1 MYTVLLASFSD
12 FFDTPGEV
20 PFMFKK
26 SGCKVVVF
34 CCDTCWLRSNSYF
47 DEWIDINKDKENFA
61 TSLIKLIKEKGDQ
74 FDKVV
79 LLDDETI
86 KLMNEHII
94 DEDVFKKIMPLNK
107 IENRGML
114 SSKIGMSNVFEK
126 YNITTPRYLNYAEES
141 DFSVISSKLDFPVLL
156 KVDFSF
162 SGTGIRKCEV
172 PSELEEK
179 INELHDKKNVVIQEF
194 ITGEDVGVEALFSNG
209 ELICYQAAKVLS
221 YMNNKFSFT
230 TRRTYFRSEKIEKL
244 LQQLGKSVGLNSF
257 ASIGYI
263 YHEQRD
269 AYYLIEVDPRTNS
282 WMPYSRFTNHSFID
296 GLKLIAYG
304 KESLPIRNIKNE
316 NKETEI
322 AIFDRDLRRCFKTKD
337 FKGILKWIFNYKG
350 YWRFIPLYDMKYFSR
365 IMNKMVVDLFKL
377 KK

>member
-20 PFMFKK
+20 PFMYKK
-26 SGCKVVVF
+26 AGYKVVVF
-34 CCDTCWLRSNSYF
+34 CCDTCWLRSNSFF
-47 DEWIDINKDKENFA
+47 DEWIDVNKDKETFA
-61 TSLIKLIKEKGDQ
+61 NSLIQLIKEKGNQ

-86 KLMNEHII
+86 KLMNEHIT
-94 DEDVFKKIMPLNK
+94 DESLFVKIMPLNK

-114 SSKIGMSNVFEK
+114 SSKIGMSTVFEK
-126 YNITTPRYLNYAEES
+126 YNITTPRYLNFAEENNF
-141 DFSVISSKLDFPVLL
+141 DIIGSKLDFPVLL

-162 SGTGIRKCEV
+162 SGTGIRKCDA
-172 PSELEEK
+172 PNELEEK
-179 INELHDKKNVVIQEF
+179 INELHDSKNVVIQEF
-194 ITGEDVGVEALFSNG
+194 IEGEDIGVEALFSDG

-230 TRRTYFRSEKIEKL
+230 TRRTYFRNEKIEQS
-244 LQQLGKSVGLNSF
+244 LQQLGRSVGLNSF

-263 YHEQRD
+263 YHKERD

-296 GLKLIAYG
+296 GLNQIAFGNNNKLTR
-304 KESLPIRNIKNE
+304 KIKDE
-316 NKETEI
+316 NRETEI
-322 AIFDRDLRRCFKTKD
+322 AIFDRDLRRCMKTKD
-337 FKGILKWIFNYKG
+337 LKGFMRWIFNYKG
-350 YWRFIPLYDMKYFSR
+350 YWRFIPLYDRKYFSR

>member
-20 PFMFKK
+20 PFMYKK
-26 SGCKVVVF
+26 AGYKVVVF
-34 CCDTCWLRSNSYF
+34 CCDTCWLRSNSFF
-47 DEWIDINKDKENFA
+47 DEWIDVSKDKEVFA
-61 TSLIKLIKEKGDQ
+61 NSLINLIKEKGNQ

-86 KLMNEHII
+86 KLMNENII
-94 DEDVFKKIMPLNK
+94 EEDLFVKIMPLNK

-114 SSKIGMSNVFEK
+114 SSKIGMSTVFEK
-126 YNITTPRYLNYAEES
+126 YNITTPRYLNFAEENNY
-141 DFSVISSKLDFPVLL
+141 DLIGKRLHFPVLL

-162 SGTGIRKCEV
+162 SGTGIRKCEA
-172 PSELEEK
+172 PNELEEK
-179 INELHDKKNVVIQEF
+179 INELHDKKNIVIQEF
-194 ITGEDVGVEALFSNG
+194 IEGDDIGVEALFSEG
-209 ELICYQAAKVLS
+209 ELICYQAARVLS

-230 TRRTYFRSEKIEKL
+230 TRRIYFRNEKIEKS
-244 LQQLGKSVGLNSF
+244 LQQLGRSVGLNSF

-263 YHEQRD
+263 YHQVRD
-269 AYYLIEVDPRTNS
+269 SYYLIEVDPRTNS
-282 WMPYSRFTNHSFID
+282 WMPYSRFTNNSFID
-296 GLKLIAYG
+296 GLKQIAFG
-304 KESLPIRNIKNE
+304 NEKVSSRSNSQE

-322 AIFDRDLRRCFKTKD
+322 AIFDRDLRRCVKTKD
-337 FKGILKWIFNYKG
+337 IKGIMRWVFNYKG
-350 YWRFIPLYDMKYFSR
+350 YWRFIPLYDRKYFSR